1 MGISTQKLHARGP
14 MGLAE
19 LCTYK
24 YIIRGSGQT
33 RGGASAKL
41 QTPCC

>member
-1 MGISTQKLHARGP
+1 

-24 YIIRGSGQT
+24 YIIHGSGQT
-33 RGGASAKL
+33 RGGAAAKL

>member
-1 MGISTQKLHARGP
+1 MQPLCP

-24 YIIRGSGQT
+24 YIIHGSGQV
-33 RGGASAKL
+33 RGGAAAKL
-41 QTPCC
+41 QTPCG